1 MIFLFPTRLK
11 TLRQSMNLPQE
22 QLAHL
27 LGVDR
32 STISSYESSMR
43 QPSLGTLSRIAD
55 VFGVSTDYLLGR
67 TNDRSFDVFAL
78 DGEDTAALCKVA
90 AIFAEKNRLIRQLQD
105 QI

>member
-11 TLRQSMNLPQE
+11 ALRQSMNLPQE

-43 QPSLGTLSRIAD
+43 QPSLDTLSRIAD

-67 TNDRSFDVFAL
+67 TNNRSFDAFAL
-78 DGEDTAALCKVA
+78 EGEDTAALYRVA
-90 AIFAEKNRLIRQLQD
+90 AIFCEKNRLIRQLQD

>member
-11 TLRQSMNLPQE
+11 ALRQSMNLPQE
-22 QLAHL
+22 QLARL
-27 LGVDR
+27 LNVDR

-43 QPSLGTLSRIAD
+43 QPSLDTLSRIAD

-67 TNDRSFDVFAL
+67 TNNCSFDAFAL
-78 DGEDTAALCKVA
+78 EGEDTAALYKVA
-90 AIFAEKNRLIRQLQD
+90 AIFYEKNRLIRQLQD